1 MPEPGFTQTISSR
14 TVCDY
19 LYFYYW
25 YALVLAALTLFGAV
39 GTILMMKGPLIN
51 KLGVGLMYAFVLS
64 LAVLLALSLYI
75 ICERGLKPDQN
86 KNETA

>member
-1 MPEPGFTQTISSR
+1 MPEPEFTQTISSR

-25 YALVLAALTLFGAV
+25 YALVLAVLTLFGA
-39 GTILMMKGPLIN
+39 ILMMKGPLIN